1 MDPYTISLVQKM
13 ISRILER
20 CKTHAIYGVDSW
32 DELQYIRGQ
41 IRSLEDLQQEIKDLL
56 SKTENIDEQVH
67 GDTETD
73 WSTLRQE
80 VETVLDP
87 KAIKQSTL
95 DKLPSP
101 TGYRLLV
108 LPYGGPKKTK
118 GGVYLAD
125 STQETIQMTTVCGLV
140 LKMGDL
146 CYFDKEKF
154 PKGPWCKLND
164 WIIFSRYAGSRFKI
178 DGGEVRV
185 LNDDEVI
192 STISDPSDIL
202 HHY

>member
-1 MDPYTISLVQKM
+1 M
-13 ISRILER
+13 
-20 CKTHAIYGVDSW
+20 KTS
-32 DELQYIRGQ
+32 
-41 IRSLEDLQQEIKDLL
+41 
-56 SKTENIDEQVH
+56 
-67 GDTETD
+67 TETPKRTEALLD
-73 WSTLRQE
+73 AYKSEEE
-80 VETVLDP
+80 VKTVLDP

-108 LPYGGPKKTK
+108 LPYAGPKKTK
-118 GGVYLAD
+118 GGLWLSD
-125 STQETIQMTTVCGLV
+125 TTQETIQMTTVCGLV

-146 CYFDKEKF
+146 CYQDKDKF
-154 PKGPWCKLND
+154 PKGPWCKLNN

-178 DGGEVRV
+178 DGGEVRI

-192 STISDPSDIL
+192 ANITDPNDIL